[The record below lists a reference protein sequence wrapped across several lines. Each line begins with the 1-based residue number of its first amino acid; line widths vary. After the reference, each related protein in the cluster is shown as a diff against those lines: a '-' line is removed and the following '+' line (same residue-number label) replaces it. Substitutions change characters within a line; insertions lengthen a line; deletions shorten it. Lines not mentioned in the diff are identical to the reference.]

1 MTYPMYSNQ
10 NMSCHASAPCA
21 NAAFSCANI
30 AIILDAI
37 ILASIL
43 IICALIGLSILGI
56 SLVAAVVLLYTVK
69 VNMRRAQRFS

>member
-1 MTYPMYSNQ
+1 MTCAMYSNQ
-10 NMSCHASAPCA
+10 NMSCYASAPCA
-21 NAAFSCANI
+21 NAASFCANI
-30 AIILDAI
+30 AIILDAM